1 LDFHRTPKHMRS
13 SRGLGQGRHFV
24 SPSAQLGGPAINTR
38 KGSRRDNISSDHD
51 RRMEYIA
58 SVSRSSGVEKDG
70 DVLKGHKAQEE
81 FRIFINKKLEAFW
94 DLYKT
99 DSPCTQP
106 QIESKQKQK
115 QKKDH
120 QENILILFRK
130 LREGLFA
137 SGRKDGFT
145 LEVYETS
152 LYLSVVFDSPVQTT
166 SILSHL
172 VPDIYS
178 TTSAPQP
185 FRLTSILISLLHQ
198 LVISFPSQRSYL
210 ERIKY
215 LTPNLLERPSSAY
228 LWISTL
234 ARSLRTLNFVQFEQL
249 SQPDAFEHLLPP
261 SRPVPPSNTSA
272 SAVLRDLPQS
282 AVNELVFRLRLKARD
297 ESWRVVRNAY
307 REISL
312 SDETQLWLGK
322 RLFFDSFGS
331 EATVVRFDE
340 WVRERC
346 RDGQLRPKEG
356 VEGRWMVCKAR

>member
-1 LDFHRTPKHMRS
+1 MSSCQSVRLTSCGHITQANYAKAYSRLVGKMGLRWKVSKLFPQRSRCAISRILTTITP
-13 SRGLGQGRHFV
+13 
-24 SPSAQLGGPAINTR
+24 
-38 KGSRRDNISSDHD
+38 
-51 RRMEYIA
+51 
-58 SVSRSSGVEKDG
+58 
-70 DVLKGHKAQEE
+70 
-81 FRIFINKKLEAFW
+81 
-94 DLYKT
+94 
-99 DSPCTQP
+99 
-106 QIESKQKQK
+106 
-115 QKKDH
+115 
-120 QENILILFRK
+120 
-130 LREGLFA
+130 
-137 SGRKDGFT
+137 
-145 LEVYETS
+145 VYETS

-178 TTSAPQP
+178 TTSVPQP

-210 ERIKY
+210 GRIKY
-215 LTPNLLERPSSAY
+215 LAPNWLERSSSAY

-234 ARSLRTLNFVQFEQL
+234 ARSLRTRNFVEFEQL

-261 SRPVPPSNTSA
+261 SRPVQPSSISA
-272 SAVLRDLPQS
+272 SAVLRVRDLPRS
-282 AVNELVFRLRLKARD
+282 AVHELVSRLRLKARD